1 MKKFLLAV
9 AACAIVAGSADAQLY
24 LIGEPAGG
32 WSPQKGIELE
42 KSDYYT
48 YKWSGTKGASEY
60 FAFAT
65 NLLDSEDWDKFNAGY
80 RLSPETDQLEAK
92 SGEYALHSGKPAN
105 AFKGNGINSTYYVG
119 WDSFWNR
126 GSIFVVPK
134 GSREFDYEYEEQTLT
149 YSVLS
154 EEDRT
159 VMVVGGNYSYG
170 YYGNGHFSCEF
181 YDSKYNI
188 SGDLVIPKK
197 VTDGDN
203 TFTVVALGTGCFYN
217 NEKITSVTLPESVNY
232 IGDGTFYECEGL
244 TSINIPDG
252 VTQIG
257 ISTFLGCSSLTS
269 ITIPNGVTK
278 IGMFAFEAC
287 VNLTT
292 VNIPDGVTEIGEGA
306 FRYCSELTSVTIPDG
321 VTTIENYTFYDCE
334 NLTSVTI
341 PEGVTSIGF
350 GAFRGCNL
358 TSVTIPKSVK
368 SIEDDAFQYCSK
380 LNYAEFASIESL
392 CNIDFGN
399 EYSNPLYE
407 AKNLYIDGK
416 EVTELIIP
424 ESISKIK
431 PYTFIGCRGLT
442 SVTIPE
448 GVTEIGAY
456 AFYLCNLTSV
466 NIPMSVNSIGKEAF
480 RYCNKLTHAEFASIE
495 SLCNIDFADNTSNP
509 INFAEK
515 LYIDGK
521 EVTDV
526 IIPES
531 VSIIKPN
538 TFPYCNI
545 NSVTIPES
553 VTKIERYA
561 FYHCNSLTSVT
572 IPESVTIIGKGAFI
586 SCASLKTLYLP
597 ESLTQIDE
605 LAFGDCNQLASIY
618 YPAYKPIECNSNI
631 FSDDTYN
638 SATLYLSEDGELLV
652 TNIEPWNKFANIKSY
667 DPAGIDEI
675 SADFDANLPY
685 EVYNLNGIKVGN
697 SIEGLSSGIF
707 IVRQG
712 KTVKKISVK

>member
-42 KSDYYT
+42 KNDYYT
-48 YKWSGTKGASEY
+48 YKWSGTIGASEY

-65 NLLDSEDWDKFNAGY
+65 NLLDSEDWDKFNDSY

-105 AFKGNGINSTYYVG
+105 AFKGNGINSTYYV
-119 WDSFWNR
+119 WFDTYDNK
-126 GSIFVVPK
+126 GSILVVPK
-134 GSREFDYEYEEQTLT
+134 GSREFDYTYEEQTLT

-159 VMVVGGNYSYG
+159 VMVVGGNYSYQYDSLG
-170 YYGNGHFSCEF
+170 LWDCNLN
-181 YDSKYNI
+181 DSKYNI

-203 TFTVVALGTGCFYN
+203 TFTVVALGTGCFSKN
-217 NEKITSVTLPESVNY
+217 KKITSVTLPESVNY

-252 VTQIG
+252 VSQIG

-269 ITIPNGVTK
+269 
-278 IGMFAFEAC
+278 
-287 VNLTT
+287 VN
-292 VNIPDGVTEIGEGA
+292 
-306 FRYCSELTSVTIPDG
+306 
-321 VTTIENYTFYDCE
+321 
-334 NLTSVTI
+334 
-341 PEGVTSIGF
+341 
-350 GAFRGCNL
+350 
-358 TSVTIPKSVK
+358 IPKSVK
-368 SIEDDAFQYCSK
+368 SINYAAFVDCRK
-380 LNYAEFASIESL
+380 LNYAEFSSIESL
-392 CNIDFGN
+392 CNIDFADAS
-399 EYSNPLYE
+399 SNPLCYAE
-407 AKNLYIDGK
+407 NLYIDGK

-431 PYTFIGCRGLT
+431 PYTFTNCVWLT
-442 SVTIPE
+442 SVTIQE
-448 GVTEIGAY
+448 GVTSIGDD
-456 AFYLCNLTSV
+456 AFSSCKNLTSV
-466 NIPMSVNSIGKEAF
+466 NIPDGMTEIGDKAFKFCTNLTSVYIPKSVKSIGKEAF
-480 RYCNKLTHAEFASIE
+480 SGCYDLTHAEFASIE
-495 SLCNIDFADNTSNP
+495 SLCNIDFADASSNP
-509 INFAEK
+509 LYYAEN

-521 EVTDV
+521 EVTEL

-531 VSIIKPN
+531 ISKIKPY
-538 TFPYCNI
+538 TFTFCGG
-545 NSVTIPES
+545 
-553 VTKIERYA
+553 
-561 FYHCNSLTSVT
+561 LTSVT
-572 IPESVTIIGKGAFI
+572 IPEGVTSIGSEAFYECYRLTSVTIPEGVTEIGREAFYD
-586 SCASLKTLYLP
+586 CDSLKTLYLP
-597 ESLTQIDE
+597 ESLTYIGE
-605 LAFGDCNQLASIY
+605 YAFNTFYRNHSLASIY

>member
-42 KSDYYT
+42 KNDYYT
-48 YKWSGTKGASEY
+48 YKWTGTIGASEY

-65 NLLDSEDWDKFNAGY
+65 NLLDSDDWDKFNDSY

-92 SGEYALHSGKPAN
+92 SGEYALHSGKPDN
-105 AFKGNGINSTYYVG
+105 AFKGNGINSTYYVN
-119 WDSFWNR
+119 WNSYLNN
-126 GSIFVVPK
+126 GSILVVPK
-134 GSREFDYEYEEQTLT
+134 GSREFDYEYEGQTLT

-170 YYGNGHFSCEF
+170 DYGNGHFICAPD
-181 YDSKYNI
+181 DSKYNI

-203 TFTVVALGTGCFYN
+203 TFTVVALGTGCFAKN
-217 NEKITSVTLPESVNY
+217 KEITSVTLPESVNY
-232 IGDGTFYECEGL
+232 IGDGTFYECRGL
-244 TSINIPDG
+244 TAVNIPDG
-252 VTQIG
+252 VSQIG
-257 ISTFLGCSSLTS
+257 SSTFLGCSCLTS

-278 IGMFAFEAC
+278 IGIQAFAYC
-287 VNLTT
+287 YDLTA
-292 VNIPDGVTEIGEGA
+292 VNIPDGVTAIGEGA
-306 FRYCSELTSVTIPDG
+306 FSGCNLTSVTIPEGITIIENDTFNDCNNLTSVSIPEG
-321 VTTIENYTFYDCE
+321 VTSIGSSAFESCH

-341 PEGVTSIGF
+341 PEGVTKIGDR
-350 GAFRGCNL
+350 AFRFCNL
-358 TSVTIPKSVK
+358 TSVNIPKSVK
-368 SIEDDAFQYCSK
+368 SIGRDAFEWSSD

-399 EYSNPLYE
+399 EYSNPLCDL
-407 AKNLYIDGK
+407 AKLYIDGK
-416 EVTELIIP
+416 EVTEIIIP

-431 PYTFIGCRGLT
+431 PYTFTGCSGLT

-448 GVTEIGAY
+448 GVTSIGSN
-456 AFYLCNLTSV
+456 AFERCYDLTSV
-466 NIPMSVNSIGKEAF
+466 NIPEGVTEIGSEAF
-480 RYCNKLTHAEFASIE
+480 Y
-495 SLCNIDFADNTSNP
+495 NT
-509 INFAEK
+509 
-515 LYIDGK
+515 
-521 EVTDV
+521 
-526 IIPES
+526 
-531 VSIIKPN
+531 
-538 TFPYCNI
+538 
-545 NSVTIPES
+545 
-553 VTKIERYA
+553 
-561 FYHCNSLTSVT
+561 
-572 IPESVTIIGKGAFI
+572 
-586 SCASLKTLYLP
+586 SLKTLYLP
-597 ESLTQIDE
+597 ESLTYIGE
-605 LAFGDCNQLASIY
+605 RAFNVLLWKSSLASIY

-652 TNIEPWNKFANIKSY
+652 KNIEPWNKFANIKSY

>member
-1 MKKFLLAV
+1 MKEFLLAV

-48 YKWSGTKGASEY
+48 YKWSGTIGASEY

-134 GSREFDYEYEEQTLT
+134 GSREFDYKYEGQTLT

-170 YYGNGHFSCEF
+170 YVDGNF
-181 YDSKYNI
+181 YCAPDDSKYNI

-197 VTDGDN
+197 VTEGDN
-203 TFTVVALGTGCFYN
+203 TFTVVALETGCFAKN
-217 NEKITSVTLPESVNY
+217 KEITSVTLPESVNY
-232 IGDGTFYECEGL
+232 IGDGTFYECRGL
-244 TSINIPDG
+244 TSINIPAG

-257 ISTFLGCSSLTS
+257 IATFEGCSS
-269 ITIPNGVTK
+269 
-278 IGMFAFEAC
+278 
-287 VNLTT
+287 
-292 VNIPDGVTEIGEGA
+292 
-306 FRYCSELTSVTIPDG
+306 LTSVTIPDG
-321 VTTIENYTFYDCE
+321 VTKIGIEAFAYCNNLTAVNIPDGVTEIREGAFLCSNLTSVTIPEGVKTIGSYAFYECESLTSVTLPESVNDIGYGTFSGCYNLTSVNIPEGVTSIGDRVFENCSS
-334 NLTSVTI
+334 LTSVTI
-341 PEGVTSIGF
+341 PEGVTSIGDWAF
-350 GAFRGCNL
+350 QDCRSLTSVTFPESVIKIGQWAFRGCYRL
-358 TSVTIPKSVK
+358 TSMNIPKSIT
-368 SIEDDAFQYCSK
+368 SIRYGAFEGCYDI
-380 LNYAEFASIESL
+380 NYAEFASIESL
-392 CNIDFGN
+392 CNIDFN
-399 EYSNPLYE
+399 SATSNPMYY

-416 EVTELIIP
+416 EVTEIIIP
-424 ESISKIK
+424 ESLSKINS
-431 PYTFIGCRGLT
+431 YTFT
-442 SVTIPE
+442 
-448 GVTEIGAY
+448 
-456 AFYLCNLTSV
+456 
-466 NIPMSVNSIGKEAF
+466 
-480 RYCNKLTHAEFASIE
+480 
-495 SLCNIDFADNTSNP
+495 
-509 INFAEK
+509 
-515 LYIDGK
+515 
-521 EVTDV
+521 
-526 IIPES
+526 
-531 VSIIKPN
+531 
-538 TFPYCNI
+538 
-545 NSVTIPES
+545 
-553 VTKIERYA
+553 
-561 FYHCNSLTSVT
+561 HCNSLTSVT

-652 TNIEPWNKFANIKSY
+652 KNIEPWNKFANRKSY

>member
-48 YKWSGTKGASEY
+48 YKWSGTIGASEY

-134 GSREFDYEYEEQTLT
+134 GSREFDYEYEGQILT

-170 YYGNGHFSCEF
+170 YVDGNF
-181 YDSKYNI
+181 YCAPDDSKYNI

-203 TFTVVALGTGCFYN
+203 TFTVVALETGCFSKN
-217 NEKITSVTLPESVNY
+217 KKITSVTLPESVNY

-252 VTQIG
+252 VSQIG
-257 ISTFLGCSSLTS
+257 ISTFDGCWS
-269 ITIPNGVTK
+269 
-278 IGMFAFEAC
+278 
-287 VNLTT
+287 
-292 VNIPDGVTEIGEGA
+292 
-306 FRYCSELTSVTIPDG
+306 LTSVTIPDG
-321 VTTIENYTFYDCE
+321 VTK
-334 NLTSVTI
+334 
-341 PEGVTSIGF
+341 IGH

-358 TSVTIPKSVK
+358 TSVTIPGSVTEIGVEAFQGCYDLTSVNIPEGVKTIGFYAFSQCESLTSVTLPESVNDIGYGTFSGCYSLTSVTIPESVKSIGDWAFENCSSLTSVNIPEGVTEIGQWAFQNCRSLTSVTIPESVIKIGQWAFDHCYSLTSVNIPKSVK
-368 SIEDDAFQYCSK
+368 SIGSGAFQSCYD
-380 LNYAEFASIESL
+380 LNVAEFASIESL
-392 CNIDFGN
+392 CNIDFGSA
-399 EYSNPLYE
+399 ESNPMYY
-407 AKNLYIDGK
+407 AKNLYIEGK
-416 EVTELIIP
+416 EVTEIIIP
-424 ESISKIK
+424 ESLSKIK
-431 PYTFIGCRGLT
+431 PYTFTGCSGLT

-448 GVTEIGAY
+448 GVTEIG
-456 AFYLCNLTSV
+456 
-466 NIPMSVNSIGKEAF
+466 
-480 RYCNKLTHAEFASIE
+480 
-495 SLCNIDFADNTSNP
+495 
-509 INFAEK
+509 
-515 LYIDGK
+515 
-521 EVTDV
+521 
-526 IIPES
+526 
-531 VSIIKPN
+531 
-538 TFPYCNI
+538 
-545 NSVTIPES
+545 
-553 VTKIERYA
+553 RYA
-561 FYHCNSLTSVT
+561 FEDCRSLTSVT
-572 IPESVTIIGKGAFI
+572 IPKDVTIIGKGAFN

-652 TNIEPWNKFANIKSY
+652 KNIEPWNKFANIKSY